1 MRIKK
6 KTKELERQLRVS
18 QIDYQYRN
26 WWYSLIRRCTQTL
39 TTAGVR
45 DGEPWMNIFVSNLKN
60 RFFSNNLRKIEA
72 RRG

>member
-45 DGEPWMNIFVSNLKN
+45 DGEP
-60 RFFSNNLRKIEA
+60 
-72 RRG
+72 